1 MLYWLQIYTSGLTTA
16 AKAAPTTKDRKK
28 ELSEDGPDL
37 QDFISG
43 ELSDKDQWEEYRGN
57 LKRQKGERWAEL
69 LVNLVDSQSYWDG
82 WTMKRILYALVCLV

>member
-57 LKRQKGERWAEL
+57 LKRQKGER
-69 LVNLVDSQSYWDG
+69 
-82 WTMKRILYALVCLV
+82 